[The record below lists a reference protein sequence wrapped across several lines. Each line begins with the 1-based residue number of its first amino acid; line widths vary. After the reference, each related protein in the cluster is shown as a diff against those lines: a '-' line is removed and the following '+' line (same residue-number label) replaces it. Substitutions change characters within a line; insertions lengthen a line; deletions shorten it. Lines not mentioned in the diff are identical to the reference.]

1 MFPDRHSTGFAHSK
15 CYLGETKNCSKVI
28 SREHYISKSVL
39 EQFNGLWIEGLP
51 WQRER
56 THYLPSVLKA
66 KILCTRHNSV
76 FSPLDSCARLAFQAF
91 REATA
96 YSALKSLRRSTRY
109 FLVNGHGLELW
120 ALKTL
125 LGLANAKIAQ
135 DKSRPVFGTYAM
147 NFSEAFESLSTGRL
161 AVPLGM
167 HIAHDIGDS
176 VEESLGFVPLLH
188 KERQQLHGLALCVH
202 GLRINFLFDSSGLPE
217 AALLSNA
224 LYRPWVIDVIGKH
237 RTSRVIVVWDMS
249 TSQLRRIEVKL
260 GRSNIG
266 RY

>member
-1 MFPDRHSTGFAHSK
+1 MTRAWKRRSLKAFIPGSQRSW
-15 CYLGETKNCSKVI
+15 LGEPTSTLTPANATVPL
-28 SREHYISKSVL
+28 VQL
-39 EQFNGLWIEGLP
+39 
-51 WQRER
+51 
-56 THYLPSVLKA
+56 LK
-66 KILCTRHNSV
+66 R
-76 FSPLDSCARLAFQAF
+76 F
-91 REATA
+91 R
-96 YSALKSLRRSTRY
+96 RRRDQGTRY
-109 FLVNGHGLELW
+109 FLVDGHGLELW

-125 LGLANAKIAQ
+125 LGLANAKIAR

-147 NFSEAFESLSTGRL
+147 NFSEALELLSTGRL
-161 AVPLGM
+161 AVPLGT

-176 VEESLGFVPLLH
+176 VEESLGFAPLLH
-188 KERQQLHGLALCVH
+188 KDRQQLHGLALCVH